1 MRVLNTSIHRG
12 TGLSGRGV
20 RPLGQAHLRTREGHK
35 IILPGLGLDD
45 INPDRADPRG
55 PDQALPP
62 GTFLDIRV

>member
-1 MRVLNTSIHRG
+1 MRVLNASIHGG
-12 TGLSGRGV
+12 TGLSGRRV
-20 RPLGQAHLRTREGHK
+20 RPLGRAHLRTREGHR
-35 IILPGLGLDD
+35 IILPGLGPLD